1 MTDNAHDSADP
12 SWAAGRGRDEDCSS
26 PPAQIPACAANA
38 PSSSLGSNVGG
49 KWVEPICGPAHSRQS
64 GSTWLLGS
72 ASEPRPLARRLF
84 PAFRIGADHSSA
96 CKRIAGLHPDVRTA
110 DSRLRARCH
119 WLRQRHRNVGLLACQ
134 NLGAVEV
141 AAIGDDIEMVS
152 TKNAF
157 RLRCDVGKL

>member
-1 MTDNAHDSADP
+1 MVSRNQ
-12 SWAAGRGRDEDCSS
+12 S
-26 PPAQIPACAANA
+26 PRAR
-38 PSSSLGSNVGG
+38 
-49 KWVEPICGPAHSRQS
+49 ERHRQS
-64 GSTWLLGS
+64 PRIPDGAGAGVALRTEETS
-72 ASEPRPLARRLF
+72 ALS
-84 PAFRIGADHSSA
+84 GGG
-96 CKRIAGLHPDVRTA
+96 AGLDEVLLA
-110 DSRLRARCH
+110 EAAIRLRARCH